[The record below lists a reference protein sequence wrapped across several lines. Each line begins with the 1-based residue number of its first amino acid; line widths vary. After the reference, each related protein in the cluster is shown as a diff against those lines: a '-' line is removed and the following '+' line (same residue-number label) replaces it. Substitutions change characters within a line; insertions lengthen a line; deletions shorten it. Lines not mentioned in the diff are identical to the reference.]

1 MDAFVLDLILSHC
14 ARTKLRTESEG
25 DWEVIV
31 SSWLL
36 FGNRV
41 SLMHTEICHS
51 GIEQWLTHTLE
62 MQTAVLHHQN
72 GINIIKLLKIAKLMR
87 ILMRKMK
94 KKIKKFCMGLR
105 KKQPSMNTKN
115 NYGYEVVYT
124 KFCFSIFQQWS
135 DYPYSIKRDILVS
148 SHWKPS

>member
-1 MDAFVLDLILSHC
+1 MLHCQQQPGCNFKMDAFVLDLILSRC

-36 FGNRV
+36 FGNRL
-41 SLMHTEICHS
+41 SHMHTEICQS

-72 GINIIKLLKIAKLMR
+72 GISIIKLLKIAKLMK
-87 ILMRKMK
+87 ILVRKMK
-94 KKIKKFCMGLR
+94 KKSRSFAWVSEKSNKVWTQKIIMFMKWFI
-105 KKQPSMNTKN
+105 QNFAS
-115 NYGYEVVYT
+115 V
-124 KFCFSIFQQWS
+124 FFSSGQII
-135 DYPYSIKRDILVS
+135 SI
-148 SHWKPS
+148 P